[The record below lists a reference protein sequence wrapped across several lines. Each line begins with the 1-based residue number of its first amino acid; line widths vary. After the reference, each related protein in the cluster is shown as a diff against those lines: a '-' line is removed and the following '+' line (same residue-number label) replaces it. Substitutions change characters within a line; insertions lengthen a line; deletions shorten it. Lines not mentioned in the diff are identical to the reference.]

1 MRHRAGELDRK
12 ITIEQFIESQD
23 DFDAWAADQTK
34 IPDEEDVSSGVPGG
48 KGAGVFDDRDLT
60 DD

>member
-1 MRHRAGELDRK
+1 MISAAG
-12 ITIEQFIESQD
+12 TGAAVVESQD

-34 IPDEEDVSSGVPGG
+34 IPGEENVSSGVPGG